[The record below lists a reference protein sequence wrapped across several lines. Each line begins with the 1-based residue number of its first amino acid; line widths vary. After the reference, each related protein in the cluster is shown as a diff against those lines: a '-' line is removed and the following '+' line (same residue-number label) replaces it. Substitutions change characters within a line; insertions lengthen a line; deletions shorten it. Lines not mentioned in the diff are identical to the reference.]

1 MKQCAGFEL
10 LSAEVDGAID
20 ELEARALHDH
30 IESCA
35 RCRTVRAEL
44 LLLKAAVRDRSPKG
58 SAPETLKQRLAARVK
73 RRRMQKRGAIFA
85 AAIVATAMLF
95 MLTPRPRE
103 LAAQLVGDHV
113 LMTLDGATPLE
124 VRGED
129 LPAIERWF
137 AGKLDFA
144 LRLPALPGARII
156 GGRLCSIAGRRVALT
171 FYEKDGRRLSLFVM
185 DGAGARGEGCEAMR
199 GFTVCHAPARGVE
212 YALVTDLTAAQANLL
227 LRGGMDDLQ

>member
-1 MKQCAGFEL
+1 MKQCADLEL

-20 ELEARALHDH
+20 EHQARALRGH

-35 RCRTVRAEL
+35 RCGTVRAEL
-44 LLLKAAVRDRSPKG
+44 LLLKTAVRDQSAKG
-58 SAPETLKQRLAARVK
+58 AAPETLKQRLVARMK
-73 RRRMQKRGAIFA
+73 RRRMQTRGAIFA
-85 AAIVATAMLF
+85 AAIAATAMVF
-95 MLTPRPRE
+95 MLARRPRE
-103 LAAQLVGDHV
+103 LAAQLVGDHI
-113 LMTLDGATPLE
+113 LMTLDGAPLE
-124 VRGED
+124 VRGEE

-144 LRLPALPGARII
+144 LRLPALPGARIV

-185 DGAGARGEGCEAMR
+185 DDAGVRREGCEPVR

-212 YALVTDLTAAQANLL
+212 YALVTDLTAAQAKLL
-227 LRGGMDDLQ
+227 LRSGVEGLR